1 MGTSIWNLTKVE
13 CPYTLNRIYCGMMR
27 FYVTSSTTASLEN
40 SIAVLDQGSQVAGL
54 EIMQSFPLCAHT
66 AWKTHMQDVIII
78 IHLDN
83 YTSIAGEGFDPSTAS
98 EWSRVQSSLSF
109 LHVKPTLSSREILR
123 QIKLAICDNRHQ
135 IKFTRL

>member
-1 MGTSIWNLTKVE
+1 
-13 CPYTLNRIYCGMMR
+13 MMR
-27 FYVTSSTTASLEN
+27 FYVNSSTTASLEN
-40 SIAVLDQGSQVAGL
+40 SIAVLDQDSQVASL

-66 AWKTHMQDVIII
+66 AWKTHMQDEIII
-78 IHLDN
+78 IHPDN